1 MSRCVF
7 HAGLVGA
14 VAAFCLAVGYSAG
27 AQETE
32 PKETPNSLLP
42 GQVMKVGD
50 TVITSEQLLARI
62 WDAEVMVEADKRELP
77 KELTYLRDT
86 ALLDLEA
93 RRLGGFAPTD
103 AEIETETKSQI
114 ETLKALIKEKTRGTH
129 TYEDWL
135 KEQGMSV
142 EEFEAYI
149 FDRARVIIMRRVL
162 VRYFE
167 ETEPSIDCSHI
178 LVNKLERAKDLH
190 KRLKESSAAKLT
202 ETFEDLAVQHSED
215 PAAGVTQGRLPR
227 IYENDGTLVKE
238 AAGALWALKD
248 GEFSE
253 PVKTDYGYHIFMRHK
268 TYTPK
273 KRPLAD
279 MRAELIKAPTRQN
292 EEDYFNRWVRWV
304 FNTQKYKVERRL
316 PGYDCKPD
324 QRIQEKK

>member
-1 MSRCVF
+1 MFRWIL
-7 HAGLVGA
+7 HAGVVGA
-14 VAAFCLAVGYSAG
+14 VAAICLAVGYSAG

-32 PKETPNSLLP
+32 PKETPNSLVP
-42 GQVMKVGD
+42 GQVMTVGG

-62 WDAEVMVEADKRELP
+62 WDAEVMIEAEKRELP

-93 RRLGGFAPTD
+93 RRLGGLALTD
-103 AEIETETKSQI
+103 AEIRAETDAQI
-114 ETLKALIKEKTRGTH
+114 EMLKQLIKEKTRGTH

-142 EEFEAYI
+142 EEFETYI

-227 IYENDGTLVKE
+227 IYQNDGTLVKE
-238 AAGALWALKD
+238 AADALWALKD
-248 GEFSE
+248 KEFSE
-253 PVKTDYGYHIFMRHK
+253 PVKTDYGYHIFMRRE
-268 TYTPK
+268 TFTPK
-273 KRPLAD
+273 KRPLGE
-279 MRAELIKAPTRQN
+279 MRGDLIKAPTRQN

-324 QRIQEKK
+324 QKIQEK